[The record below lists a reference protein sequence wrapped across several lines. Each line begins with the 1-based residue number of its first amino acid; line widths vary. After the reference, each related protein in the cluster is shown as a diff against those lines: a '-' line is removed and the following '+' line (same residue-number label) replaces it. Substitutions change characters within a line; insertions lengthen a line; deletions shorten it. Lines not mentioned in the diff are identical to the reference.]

1 MKIRPDI
8 IWTVTGS
15 DGGAGEVQVFEA
27 VRLARRF
34 LFIILMLR
42 LFIMSTGKLSLV
54 ATPIGNLEDITFRA
68 IRTLKECDYVLCED
82 TRVTGKLLHHYEIK
96 AKMHRY
102 DAHTSESAHQQI
114 LDDLEDGKHIALV
127 SDAGTPGISDPGVLL
142 IKRARE
148 AGSLIEAIPGPSAV
162 TTAVS
167 LAGIAGNQFSFLGFV
182 PNKKGRETF
191 FKELHDYDHPV
202 VFFESTHRIIK
213 TLESLERA
221 LPETTVYIGRE
232 LTKMHEEMLVGSATE
247 LLRII
252 ADTPVKQKGEFVVIT
267 DIKK

>member
-1 MKIRPDI
+1 M
-8 IWTVTGS
+8 
-15 DGGAGEVQVFEA
+15 
-27 VRLARRF
+27 
-34 LFIILMLR
+34 
-42 LFIMSTGKLSLV
+42 GKLSLV
-54 ATPIGNLEDITFRA
+54 ATPIGNLEDITLRA

-82 TRVTGKLLHHYEIK
+82 TRVTGKLLHHYEIS

-142 IKRARE
+142 IERARE
-148 AGSLIEAIPGPSAV
+148 AGTLIEAIPGPSAV

-182 PNKKGRETF
+182 PQKKGRETF
-191 FKELHDYDHPV
+191 FKSLKDYDHPV

-213 TLESLERA
+213 TLESLEQTF
-221 LPETTVYIGRE
+221 PETAIYIGRE

-247 LLRII
+247 II
-252 ADTPVKQKGEFVVIT
+252 RTLSDNPVRQKGEFVVIVDCRT
-267 DIKK
+267 

>member
-1 MKIRPDI
+1 M
-8 IWTVTGS
+8 
-15 DGGAGEVQVFEA
+15 
-27 VRLARRF
+27 
-34 LFIILMLR
+34 
-42 LFIMSTGKLSLV
+42 GKLSLV
-54 ATPIGNLEDITFRA
+54 ATPIGNLEDITLRA

-82 TRVTGKLLHHYEIK
+82 TRVTGKLLHHYEIS

-142 IKRARE
+142 IERARE
-148 AGSLIEAIPGPSAV
+148 AGTLIEAIPGPSAV

-182 PNKKGRETF
+182 PQKKGRETF
-191 FKELHDYDHPV
+191 FKSLKEYDHPV

-213 TLESLERA
+213 TLESLEQTF
-221 LPETTVYIGRE
+221 PETAIYIGRE

-247 LLRII
+247 II
-252 ADTPVKQKGEFVVIT
+252 RTLSDNPVRQKGEFVVIVDCRT
-267 DIKK
+267 